1 MLAEIPHERII
12 VAILKEEPSKLSS
25 SIFAI
30 FLIML
35 VQLSWDSADHIS
47 NRKFST
53 EHVYDKWTRNYKK
66 IPGTCF
72 P

>member
-12 VAILKEEPSKLSS
+12 VAILKEERSKLSS

-35 VQLSWDSADHIS
+35 V
-47 NRKFST
+47 
-53 EHVYDKWTRNYKK
+53 
-66 IPGTCF
+66 
-72 P
+72 

>member
-35 VQLSWDSADHIS
+35 V
-47 NRKFST
+47 
-53 EHVYDKWTRNYKK
+53 
-66 IPGTCF
+66 
-72 P
+72 